1 MTPHFKAKSRI
12 RKNFKNCNPKE
23 EYYVTIYEIDTY
35 FYDEY
40 KRKIQIDVNKRKYI
54 LFKIDVYFSDY
65 SLAVDIDGKGE
76 DKDLIFELK
85 RQKALEEKLNFK
97 FIKINTGNDLDYEIS
112 YLQKFIDDF
121 KDKKIKKLEDKLE
134 ERDKIKELEDEIKE
148 LKHKNRMLK
157 LENL

>member
-35 FYDEY
+35 FYEEY

-134 ERDKIKELEDEIKE
+134 ERDKIKELGDEIKE